1 MNNAVTNLNP
11 HLERFGLQREPFS
24 ASADEG
30 FFLLD
35 SDRAQRL
42 NMLYHLAQNS
52 EALLLLTGIEG
63 SGKTSLL
70 QKFLA
75 MGSDTWRYCLIR
87 ANAMMNPEQM
97 LRHVAEGFG
106 LEPDGINFSSAL
118 DTLKNRFIELRRS
131 GLTALLLVDDTHE
144 LPAASLTV
152 IMKLSEL
159 RDEDEGL
166 IRIVLFS
173 EPQIRDMLS
182 APELADV
189 RHRITHTL
197 EMPELNEQ
205 QTADYINYRLSVAG
219 LDGKSPFSRGKLKKI
234 HKLSHGIP
242 ALINEHANAML
253 HGGDTPQ
260 TETNKAAPSFIGRM
274 KASMMV
280 LGLLLIAGLAT
291 YFVMQDALED
301 LFDSDTPKVA
311 QLELPEP
318 KKPVA
323 ATPLL
328 ETGKTDEP
336 PIKVTAPVETTVQ
349 KEQSETVATSS
360 KETAAT
366 AEPQQQKTTRPINKF
381 INNGTTTTAT
391 DKAAAA
397 SKPLETTV
405 AEKADVDEAKPRP
418 VIKPVLRTQETA
430 KVEAPAKPVPAK
442 PVTTIKPKA
451 KPGWLASQNKNHFT
465 LQLMG
470 SRNKASV
477 EGYRRSNKLG
487 KEAAVIKTLHLGGE
501 WYVLVYGSYTTK
513 EKARAAIPKLPA
525 NLRKASPWPRK
536 IGDLKP

>member
-24 ASADEG
+24 SSTDDG

-42 NMLYHLAQNS
+42 NMLYHLSQNS
-52 EALLLLTGIEG
+52 EALLLLTGIKG

-75 MGSDTWRYCLIR
+75 MGNDTWRYCLIR

-131 GLTALLLVDDTHE
+131 GLTALLLVDDAHE

-173 EPQIRDMLS
+173 EPQIRNMLS

-219 LDGKSPFSRGKLKKI
+219 LDGKSPFSRGKIKKI

-260 TETNKAAPSFIGRM
+260 TQTDVAATSFLGRM
-274 KASMMV
+274 KASLMV

-291 YFVMQDALED
+291 YFVMEDAFND
-301 LFDSDTPKVA
+301 LFNTDTPKVA
-311 QLELPEP
+311 QLELPEA
-318 KKPVA
+318 KQAVAAKPVI
-323 ATPLL
+323 
-328 ETGKTDEP
+328 ETINKDEDIVKAP
-336 PIKVTAPVETTVQ
+336 ETVTAT
-349 KEQSETVATSS
+349 EQTSVTAS
-360 KETAAT
+360 KQTNT
-366 AEPQQQKTTRPINKF
+366 PAEPQQQNQTAAINKF
-381 INNGTTTTAT
+381 IHKDTTTAVT
-391 DKAAAA
+391 DKTVAT
-397 SKPLETTV
+397 SKPADITV
-405 AEKADVDEAKPRP
+405 AQQAEKPEAAETGPRP
-418 VIKPVLRTQETA
+418 VIKPVLRTEDANGVDAAA
-430 KVEAPAKPVPAK
+430 KAAPAETVTASKPGAK
-442 PVTTIKPKA
+442 PD
-451 KPGWLASQNKNHFT
+451 WLASQNKNHFT

-470 SRNKASV
+470 SRNRASV

-487 KEAAVIKTLHLGGE
+487 QEAAVIKTLHQGGE
-501 WYVLVYGSYTTK
+501 WYVLVYGSYATK
-513 EKARAAIPKLPA
+513 AKARAAIPKLPA